1 MIQFNSHSG
10 KQVEQIKS
18 QIGSVN
24 GINKNGVAC
33 TVSSH
38 GTYGGKNLKSPYCQA
53 RFGKPCARPSRLNRP
68 ITRIYTGYA

>member
-33 TVSSH
+33 KVSSH
-38 GTYGGKNLKSPYCQA
+38 GTYGGKNLKPLVA
-53 RFGKPCARPSRLNRP
+53 KRDLAIPAPALP
-68 ITRIYTGYA
+68 D